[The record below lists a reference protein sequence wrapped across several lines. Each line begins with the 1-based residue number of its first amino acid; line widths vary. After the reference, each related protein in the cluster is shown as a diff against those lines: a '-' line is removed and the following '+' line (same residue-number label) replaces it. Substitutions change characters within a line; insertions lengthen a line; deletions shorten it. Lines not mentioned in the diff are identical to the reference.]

1 VTLRN
6 AAAACAC
13 AVVLAACSNASV
25 VPPQGGRAA
34 QSSIAGAER
43 VVGSVHLKRCF
54 AERDYYCGTL
64 RRPLDP
70 AGQVPGTIDIAFAWL
85 PHSDARRRAS
95 GTIVAV
101 EGGPGYPSIGSR
113 ALYRGLYAPLLATRD
128 LLVVDNRGTG
138 ASDVIDCPLLQRAP
152 LMKLHQV
159 AACGAQMGK
168 QSDLFGTGIA
178 ADDMAAVL
186 RALGIAR
193 VDLYGDSYGT
203 FFVQAFAGRHP
214 RGVNSI
220 VLDGAYPVTGA
231 SPWYPSTGPQMR
243 DAFDLV
249 CRRSDVC
256 SKLPGSSPERI
267 VHLVAALRQGKAPK
281 ITPADLAFVMD
292 SAGLD
297 PLAYRDLDAAA
308 RALLDDGDLVPL
320 TRLVREAYAYD
331 EGAGSA
337 AKRYSQG
344 SSLPRAARIIRRRT
358 TCGWN
363 PASASSAGRKRS
375 RANEPRNPIST
386 HRFPST
392 NTWEYRPTTRICR
405 CACRGRFP
413 RGCTRPANRF
423 LRAPAFRTS
432 RCSC

>member
-1 VTLRN
+1 MTLRN

-25 VPPQGGRAA
+25 VPPHGGRAA
-34 QSSIAGAER
+34 QSGIAGVER

-70 AGQVPGTIDIAFAWL
+70 AGQVPGTIAIAFAWL
-85 PHSDARRRAS
+85 PHSDARRRAT

-159 AACGAQMGK
+159 AACGAQLAK

-178 ADDMAAVL
+178 ADDMAAAVARL
-186 RALGIAR
+186 RHSRA

-203 FFVQAFAGRHP
+203 FFVQTFAGRHP

-220 VLDGAYPVTGA
+220 VLDGAYPVTK
-231 SPWYPSTGPQMR
+231 R
-243 DAFDLV
+243 DAPGIPTALA
-249 CRRSDVC
+249 RRCATRSTSFAGVRTAC
-256 SKLPGSSPERI
+256 STLPGSSPERI
-267 VHLVAALRQGKAPK
+267 VHLV
-281 ITPADLAFVMD
+281 
-292 SAGLD
+292 
-297 PLAYRDLDAAA
+297 
-308 RALLDDGDLVPL
+308 
-320 TRLVREAYAYD
+320 
-331 EGAGSA
+331 GSA
-337 AKRYSQG
+337 AAGESCVR
-344 SSLPRAARIIRRRT
+344 PRI
-358 TCGWN
+358 
-363 PASASSAGRKRS
+363 SRS
-375 RANEPRNPIST
+375 
-386 HRFPST
+386 
-392 NTWEYRPTTRICR
+392 
-405 CACRGRFP
+405 
-413 RGCTRPANRF
+413 
-423 LRAPAFRTS
+423 
-432 RCSC
+432 